1 MRQLPPLNALK
12 AFDAAARHRSFTKAA
27 DELHVTHGAVSRQ
40 VATLES
46 HFRIALFIRGSRAL
60 TLTQEGIKLAHAV
73 ERAFDNLLD
82 ASDALHQ
89 LNESGSTLRVSV
101 PPSLAM
107 WWLMPRLSELDNT
120 QPGFQIE
127 LSTSIEPVDFEQ
139 GGYDAAIRRID
150 ATPRGLRAERFLDGG
165 SVPVCS
171 PQYQRNNEVF
181 SPQDL
186 VRATLLVSRS
196 ENNAWSEWMRGNGIR
211 RAPDAAAKV
220 FDQLYFALVAAMDSL
235 GVALA
240 PIALVQEEVRK
251 GNLCIIAGELVPA
264 RRAYALLC
272 PRTSPKLDAVLAFG
286 RWLKHAAPGAKGS
299 RRGAV
304 A

>member
-40 VATLES
+40 VAALES
-46 HFRIALFIRGSRAL
+46 HFHLALFVRGSRAL
-60 TLTQEGIKLAHAV
+60 TLTQEGTRLADAV
-73 ERAFDNLLD
+73 ERAFEHLRE
-82 ASDALHQ
+82 ASDALHHVHA
-89 LNESGSTLRVSV
+89 SGSVLRVSV

-107 WWLMPRLSELDNT
+107 WWLMPRLSELDST

-139 GGYDAAIRRID
+139 GEYDAAIRRID

-171 PQYQRNNEVF
+171 PQYRRHNKVF
-181 SPQDL
+181 APEDL
-186 VRATLLVSRS
+186 ARATLLVSRS
-196 ENNAWSEWMRGNGIR
+196 ENNAWPKWIRANGIR
-211 RAPDAAAKV
+211 RDPSAAAKV

-240 PIALVQEEVRK
+240 PIALVHPEVRK
-251 GNLCIIAGELVPA
+251 GNLCIIASEPVPA

-272 PRTSPKLDAVLAFG
+272 PRTAPKLDAVLAFG
-286 RWLKHAAPGAKGS
+286 RWLKRARPGL
-299 RRGAV
+299 
-304 A
+304 